1 MAPSDEINLS
11 ELLRIALRATAFD
24 DSDGIHISA
33 SGREN
38 PTTKLLFWARRFL
51 LTYQA
56 VLVVFLVIFA
66 AQQWSARRSNRKK
79 QEARSRDA
87 YEKDNRGNQ
96 HYDATKTPL
105 ATEHES
111 STSASSS
118 GSSTVEGNTAPP
130 SNGKPTISDPVK
142 KHWTL
147 QDEETPLLDR
157 ETQDHRKPRRTLYHN
172 LRSWLMYQPPNIPI
186 VKEVMPSNATTLLV
200 LLFFGI
206 NLFYLFYNIPFS
218 VWAFFLFGD
227 RAGLLFV
234 ANLPLLYL
242 LSAKNG
248 PFRLLTG
255 HSYEGVNIIHR
266 RLGEFMCLLGL
277 LHAISFIIVWYIFLF
292 PRVSFLQLLS
302 EKLIWLGLVTLV
314 CYESLHLTSLAFFRQ
329 RFYEIFLASHVFFQ
343 FGALG
348 FLFFHHHGSR
358 PYVGVALGIIVLDRV
373 LFRAFIK
380 RRTVQADLTIMEDGE
395 TVLLS
400 ANWSI
405 PARTFFSHLF
415 NHDIVHGWHA
425 TEHIYV
431 SIPSLGGTHALQA
444 HPFTIFSAAPD
455 LRTPNAHAW
464 LDLIIRAHSG
474 FSSHLLRHARSH
486 ATTSLRIDG
495 PYGSHHA
502 LEMLH
507 VSSLSVIVAGGSGV
521 AVAYPLLWSLLHS
534 EHKNDVVFICVVHS
548 TLHLEWL
555 GQERLEE
562 LKTLGAEVVV
572 PGPTDREGRPDV
584 GALVK
589 GIVQKRRVGSDES
602 VGIVVSGPDGMNRG
616 VRNACAEMVGEGL
629 DIGVAIEKFGW

>member
-1 MAPSDEINLS
+1 MASEYEPKLSDI
-11 ELLRIALRATAFD
+11 LRLALRATAF
-24 DSDGIHISA
+24 SDPEDIHITPP
-33 SGREN
+33 GQREN
-38 PTTKLLFWARRFL
+38 PSIRLLLWARRFI

-56 VLVVFLVIFA
+56 VLVAFLIIFA
-66 AQQWSARRSNRKK
+66 AQQSLARRSRARK
-79 QEARSRDA
+79 QQDRSRKADQ
-87 YEKDNRGNQ
+87 KHSFGSGNQ
-96 HYDATKTPL
+96 PDDAKIS
-105 ATEHES
+105 AVAKDYER
-111 STSASSS
+111 STITSSS
-118 GSSTVEGNTAPP
+118 GSSAIEGDATPP
-130 SNGKPTISDPVK
+130 ATGNSTIL
-142 KHWTL
+142 TG
-147 QDEETPLLDR
+147 QDEETPLLGR
-157 ETQDHRKPRRTLYHN
+157 ETGSYRSPRSTVYYT
-172 LRSWLMYQPPNIPI
+172 LRSWLMYQPSNVPVVNK
-186 VKEVMPSNATTLLV
+186 VLPSNATTLLV
-200 LLFFGI
+200 LFFLGI
-206 NLFYLFYNIPFS
+206 NLFYLFFKIPFS
-218 VWAFFLFGD
+218 IWAFFLFGD

-266 RLGEFMCLLGL
+266 RLGEFMCLLAI
-277 LHAISFIIVWYIFLF
+277 LHGISFILVWYFFLF

-302 EKLIWLGLVTLV
+302 EKIIWLGLATLA
-314 CYESLHLTSLAFFRQ
+314 CYESLYFTSLASFRQ
-329 RFYEIFLASHVFFQ
+329 RFYEVFLASHVFLQ

-380 RRTVQADLTIMEDGE
+380 RRTIQADLTVPEDGE

-405 PARTFFSHLF
+405 PSRTLFSRMF
-415 NHDIVHGWHA
+415 NHDILHGWQP

-455 LRTPNAHAW
+455 MSKPNAHAW
-464 LDLIIRAHSG
+464 LDLVIRAHSG
-474 FSSHLLRHARSH
+474 FSSHLLRHALSH
-486 ATTSLRIDG
+486 STTSLQVDG

-502 LEMLH
+502 LELLH
-507 VSSLSVIVAGGSGV
+507 ASSLSVVVAGGSGV

-534 EHKNDVVFICVVHS
+534 EHKTNVVFVWVIHS
-548 TLHLEWL
+548 ALHLEWL
-555 GQERLEE
+555 GQERLDE
-562 LKTLGAEVVV
+562 LKALGAEVVI
-572 PGPTDREGRPDV
+572 PGPTARDGRPDV

-589 GIVQKRRVGSDES
+589 DIVQRRRVGRDDS
-602 VGIVVSGPDGMNRG
+602 VGVVVSGPDGMNRG

-629 DIGVAIEKFGW
+629 DIGVTIEKFGW